1 DAPLR
6 GQGIGDDTATM
17 TPPVV
22 MAATTTE
29 DDQHLVTATF
39 DADDLA
45 AAVGAPVGGDGRT
58 AGEEIDVEALARAH
72 ARLALLY
79 EIGSLLTATLDLGP
93 LLRQAA
99 ARVREVLD
107 ADRCLVLLGSGERPE
122 ELEPAAS
129 ASVDEMGGPV
139 QVPRTVLGQVVTHRK
154 SIHCADASMDVR
166 LRDSESIRL
175 GGVRSLAAAPL
186 IRADKLLGALYVD
199 STRADRVFDDD
210 DLRTLTAVAAQAAI
224 AIENARL
231 FAAAKAEVREF
242 RQRAGGAGQI
252 VGRSKELLG
261 LLQSVRKVAATGAT
275 VLLTGETGSGKE
287 LFARAI
293 HDLSPRADRP
303 FIAVNCAAMA
313 ETLLESELFGHERG
327 AFTGAHKTKPGKFE
341 LADGGTLFLDEVGEM
356 SSSTQTKLL
365 RVLEER
371 RFERVGGVRRIS
383 VDVRI
388 VAATNR
394 DLPEEVRSGRFRE
407 DLYYRLAVVP
417 LHVPPLRDRRE
428 DIPDLARHFLKR
440 FARDLGKAME
450 EISADAMAAL
460 QQHDWPGNVRE
471 LQNAIER
478 AVVLS
483 ERNRIESIDL
493 PARVVQGSGASGHVV
508 ALPGDD
514 LTLPTA
520 IAQTE
525 RVYIA
530 RALEVAR
537 GKKVEA
543 ARLLGIS
550 RPTLDKKL
558 KLHGLDPKKK
568 SE

>member
-1 DAPLR
+1 
-6 GQGIGDDTATM
+6 
-17 TPPVV
+17 
-22 MAATTTE
+22 
-29 DDQHLVTATF
+29 
-39 DADDLA
+39 
-45 AAVGAPVGGDGRT
+45 
-58 AGEEIDVEALARAH
+58 
-72 ARLALLY
+72 
-79 EIGSLLTATLDLGP
+79 
-93 LLRQAA
+93 
-99 ARVREVLD
+99 
-107 ADRCLVLLGSGERPE
+107 
-122 ELEPAAS
+122 
-129 ASVDEMGGPV
+129 
-139 QVPRTVLGQVVTHRK
+139 
-154 SIHCADASMDVR
+154 
-166 LRDSESIRL
+166 
-175 GGVRSLAAAPL
+175 
-186 IRADKLLGALYVD
+186 
-199 STRADRVFDDD
+199 
-210 DLRTLTAVAAQAAI
+210 
-224 AIENARL
+224 
-231 FAAAKAEVREF
+231 
-242 RQRAGGAGQI
+242 
-252 VGRSKELLG
+252 
-261 LLQSVRKVAATGAT
+261 
-275 VLLTGETGSGKE
+275 
-287 LFARAI
+287 
-293 HDLSPRADRP
+293 
-303 FIAVNCAAMA
+303 MA

-440 FARDLGKAME
+440 FARDMGKAME